1 MQAAGI
7 STTSMV
13 TNPTWK
19 VGIWWQGHPGLFT
32 VDSTHHNSDGGVH
45 LPCVDRTHGR
55 AFCGFPNEVEFFVEP
70 LMDSLDL
77 VWKPWPPLR
86 TVSNT
91 SIPHQQAPFRT
102 PFPMDLNEFA
112 APFPAV
118 SCKWISVGFLL
129 DFWWISV
136 AQDLSVNFCFHQLAW
151 ISENMSIVLLI
162 KSIKMEQK
170 YKSPP

>member
-19 VGIWWQGHPGLFT
+19 VGICHIRYGDKGIQGYLRLILRF
-32 VDSTHHNSDGGVH
+32 STHHNSDGGVH

-129 DFWWISV
+129 DF
-136 AQDLSVNFCFHQLAW
+136 
-151 ISENMSIVLLI
+151 
-162 KSIKMEQK
+162 
-170 YKSPP
+170 

>member
-32 VDSTHHNSDGGVH
+32 VDSPPQIFDSPQQWWWGPSPMCRQNPWSSPLWISKWSGILCGAVDGFLGPCLEALASFENSFQH
-45 LPCVDRTHGR
+45 KHPSPTST
-55 AFCGFPNEVEFFVEP
+55 FPNTFPNGFEWIHSP
-70 LMDSLDL
+70 LSSSQLQMD
-77 VWKPWPPLR
+77 
-86 TVSNT
+86 
-91 SIPHQQAPFRT
+91 F
-102 PFPMDLNEFA
+102 
-112 APFPAV
+112 
-118 SCKWISVGFLL
+118 C
-129 DFWWISV
+129 WISV

>member
-1 MQAAGI
+1 MLSHLKI
-7 STTSMV
+7 VMV
-13 TNPTWK
+13 TYWICHIRYGDK
-19 VGIWWQGHPGLFT
+19 GIQGYLRLILRF
-32 VDSTHHNSDGGVH
+32 STHHNSDGGVH

-102 PFPMDLNEFA
+102 PFPMDLNEFT

-118 SCKWISVGFLL
+118 SCKWISVGFLM
-129 DFWWISV
+129 DFCCPRPVS
-136 AQDLSVNFCFHQLAW
+136 QFLFP
-151 ISENMSIVLLI
+151 SIG
-162 KSIKMEQK
+162 MDF
-170 YKSPP
+170 